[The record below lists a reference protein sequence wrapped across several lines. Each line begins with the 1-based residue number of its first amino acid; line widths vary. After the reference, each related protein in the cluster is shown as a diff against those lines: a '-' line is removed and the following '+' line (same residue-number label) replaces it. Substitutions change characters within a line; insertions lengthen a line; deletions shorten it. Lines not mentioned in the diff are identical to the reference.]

1 MKHILL
7 ILITA
12 VILFSCKSMDPIV
25 TREIVTKI
33 DTVYIKEKVVQ
44 APPADVTWEQENPCD
59 SITGLLMDFERIVDN
74 GSSKVVVRSEGG
86 ILRTE
91 VALSGSTNTLVEEHR
106 SSMENSHIT
115 IEVPVEVNKP
125 WKSKWFWISLGV
137 NLLFILSLVKK
148 FTKWIPFFPL

>member
-12 VILFSCKSMDPIV
+12 AILFSCKSMDPIV

-44 APPADVTWEQENPCD
+44 APPAAVTWEQENPCD
-59 SITGLLMDFERIVDN
+59 SITGRLKDFERIVDN

-91 VALSGSTNTLVEEHR
+91 VALSGSTDTLVEEHR
-106 SSMENSHIT
+106 SSMASSNIT

-125 WKSKWFWISLGV
+125 WKSKWFWISITINV
-137 NLLFILSLVKK
+137 LFILTLIKR
-148 FTKWIPFFPL
+148 FTKWIPFFPI